1 MSNRN
6 NLCLYSEEILLASRT
21 LEICKKYKSPDI
33 DNDEHEIV
41 FVYNHDGQYFSVYD
55 NLQSL
60 FALDSSKRI
69 VTFDN
74 EDDLVAYLSGQVVS
88 SIVLNEK
95 NSPQA
100 NIDKVAVGCWDI
112 PQYTNSQEPIAIG
125 AHCRIRYK
133 DDGSESDVYISFSG
147 GTDENGDDIE
157 VDGYGV
163 PDTNIFY
170 FADNGETEIKSLMTE
185 GSADF
190 VVLSYEISYLNKS
203 LQDQKNHEIAI
214 SDQRRSNGQ
223 LYVDIAPINGNVDDL
238 LSATFEINKLPGT
251 EDETQ
256 CMHLSFDGDNQAAS
270 FFKKGDSY
278 IIRPEHNVTIRP
290 IVLNNGA
297 IGYELQ

>member
-1 MSNRN
+1 MSNRS
-6 NLCLYSEEILLASRT
+6 NLCLYTEAILLASRT
-21 LEICKKYKSPDI
+21 LEICKKYASADI
-33 DNDEHEIV
+33 DDDKHDIV
-41 FVYNHDGQYFSVYD
+41 FIYNHEGQYFRVYD
-55 NLQSL
+55 NIQDLL
-60 FALDSSKRI
+60 VFDSAKSI
-69 VTFDN
+69 ASFEN
-74 EDDLVAYLSGQVVS
+74 EDDLDAYLSGESVK
-88 SIVLNEK
+88 SIVLNEI
-95 NSPQA
+95 NSPKTA
-100 NIDKVAVGCWDI
+100 IDKVVVGCWDI
-112 PQYTNSQEPIAIG
+112 PQYTNSEQPTAIG
-125 AHCRIRYK
+125 AHCHIRYK

-147 GTDENGDDIE
+147 GTDNDGEDIE

-170 FADNGETEIKSLMTE
+170 FADKGESEIKSLMTE

-190 VVLSYEISYLNKS
+190 IVLSYEIAYLNQS
-203 LQDQKNHEIAI
+203 LQDKMNHEIAI

-223 LYVDIAPINGNVDDL
+223 LYVDVTSINGNVDDL

-251 EDETQ
+251 DDETQ

-297 IGYELQ
+297 MGYELQ